1 MLNFKNYTLLIV
13 DDDEDLRETLSYTF
27 KKRGFTV
34 LQANSGDAGYVV
46 FQENNIDLIL
56 CDMRMPNGDGISLLD
71 RVRAKNPEIPVLIF
85 LTGYSDASD
94 EECIAK
100 GAKAVYLKP
109 FNQKELLQ
117 SVIDS
122 LIPQAA

>member
-1 MLNFKNYTLLIV
+1 M
-13 DDDEDLRETLSYTF
+13 
-27 KKRGFTV
+27 
-34 LQANSGDAGYVV
+34 LQANSGNAGFEV
-46 FQENNIDLIL
+46 FQENKIDLIL
-56 CDMRMPNGDGISLLD
+56 CDMRMPNGDGLNLLE

-117 SVIDS
+117 SVIES
-122 LIPQAA
+122 LTQKAAA